1 MQSPP
6 EAAEAP
12 GSTLARFAPLLVLAA
27 AAALVLAMGWQHE
40 LTLASLARRRDALA
54 GLVETHFFLAL
65 IGFVGLYVL
74 VVALSVPG
82 ATLLTVAGGVLFG
95 WFIGGSAALIGA
107 TVGAILVFL
116 VARHALGDFLQRK
129 AGARLAALA
138 DGFKADAF
146 SYLLFLRLVPLFPF
160 WLVNLAPALLGVRL
174 GVFALATLIG
184 IIPGTFV
191 FAFVGAGLDS
201 VIGAQETIY
210 RACVAA
216 GRSDCQL
223 DFNLR
228 AAVTPQVLIALTAF
242 GVLALLPIVLRRW
255 RAARAGSA

>member
-1 MQSPP
+1 MPPPP
-6 EAAEAP
+6 EAAAAP
-12 GSTLARFAPLLVLAA
+12 GSAFARFAPLLVLVAA
-27 AAALVLAMGWQHE
+27 AVLVLAMGWQHE
-40 LTLASLARRRDALA
+40 LTLASLARRRDTLA
-54 GLVETHFFLAL
+54 AFVETHFLVAL
-65 IGFVGLYVL
+65 LGYVGLYVAA
-74 VVALSVPG
+74 VALSVPG
-82 ATLLTVAGGVLFG
+82 ASFLTVAGGVLFG
-95 WFIGGSAALIGA
+95 WLVGGSAALIGA
-107 TVGAILVFL
+107 TAGAVLVFL

-129 AGARLAALA
+129 AGGRLAALS

-201 VIGAQETIY
+201 VIGAQEALY
-210 RACVAA
+210 HACIAA
-216 GRSDCQL
+216 GRGDCHL

-228 AAVTPQVLIALTAF
+228 AAVTPQVLIALTAL

-255 RAARAGSA
+255 RATRSSSA